1 MATLWGLP
9 LSFHTVES
17 GRADAQSFSVKVAD
31 DLF

>member
-1 MATLWGLP
+1 MMKSDFFMTHGSP
-9 LSFHTVES
+9 VES